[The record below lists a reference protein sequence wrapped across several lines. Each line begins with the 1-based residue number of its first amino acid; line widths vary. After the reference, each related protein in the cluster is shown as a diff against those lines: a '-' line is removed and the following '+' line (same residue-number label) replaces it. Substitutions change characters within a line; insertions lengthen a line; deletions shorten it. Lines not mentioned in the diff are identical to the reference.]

1 MKKVILIV
9 AFVLGFIKLGT
20 TQNDTM
26 FHVTNM
32 DSYVE
37 FSTYKNN
44 RATVQN
50 DTVFHVTNMDSYVEF
65 CMNKYDRAL
74 IYPDETCEHYSWLV
88 NYVEEHIDDNPLI
101 ITPSMGYMGSNE
113 CYVEYLGCVTH
124 FVFTVY
130 FTSTN
135 VPTETTEELWI
146 HGGELAELRAVEDD
160 SASMYNIHWNTGE
173 NENVIYKPGGT
184 YIAGI
189 SDMCATSYRTKIV
202 RETVEITASCDL
214 ATGYNLIEWETSA
227 EQATYVQ
234 SVNIY
239 YDYDENCTYSELVA
253 NVDYNA
259 GSYVDTSHDSY
270 QYPCQYHVVAVGYD
284 GEECPL
290 RSYWCRTISLSD
302 LMGTQGTQTL
312 QWTSYTTERDI
323 VKQTTSVLA
332 YQIYDVIN
340 GEAYYKATVGS
351 FANTY
356 NYDPSD
362 FNGHGGVAAVLD
374 GAKDGEAMAFART
387 RYKIG
392 DPDGTEENHQNSTF
406 VIYPNP
412 ATSGVIN
419 IRAMEQGDLNLTIT
433 NVMGQVIYSGVINGV
448 FTSQRLTPGV
458 YTVLCNGSAQKVVV
472 E

>member
-1 MKKVILIV
+1 MKKFLLIV
-9 AFVLGFIKLGT
+9 MLFVAGA
-20 TQNDTM
+20 TQLKANDTIVD
-26 FHVTNM
+26 VTQCYHGQQFYICFNRYERM
-32 DSYVE
+32 AIYIPEACTNYWIRVDNQPQTENPVIIEGSENGYHHVE
-37 FSTYKNN
+37 FYGCETNI
-44 RATVQN
+44 
-50 DTVFHVTNMDSYVEF
+50 VFYVNF
-65 CMNKYDRAL
+65 
-74 IYPDETCEHYSWLV
+74 
-88 NYVEEHIDDNPLI
+88 IDP
-101 ITPSMGYMGSNE
+101 
-113 CYVEYLGCVTH
+113 
-124 FVFTVY
+124 
-130 FTSTN
+130 N
-135 VPTETTEELWI
+135 VPNETTEEMWI
-146 HGGELAELRAVEDD
+146 HGGELAELKAVEDD

-189 SDMCATSYRTKIV
+189 SDMCATAYRTKV
-202 RETVEITASCDL
+202 VMETVEITASCDL
-214 ATGYNLIEWETSA
+214 ATGYNLIEWETTA
-227 EQATYVQ
+227 EQAMYVE
-234 SVNIY
+234 SLNIY
-239 YDYDENCTYSELVA
+239 YDYDENCIYSELVA
-253 NVDYNA
+253 NVPYDA

-284 GEECPL
+284 GMECPL

-323 VKQTTSVLA
+323 AKQTTSVLA
-332 YQIYDVIN
+332 YQIYDVID

-374 GAKDGEAMAFART
+374 GAKDGEVMAFART

-392 DPDGTEENHQNSTF
+392 DPDGTEENHQNSAF

-412 ATSGVIN
+412 TTGVIN
-419 IRAMEQGDLNLTIT
+419 IRAMEQGNELNLTIV
-433 NVMGQVIYSGVINGV
+433 NSMGQVIYSGVISGV
-448 FTSQRLTPGV
+448 YTTPRLTPGI
-458 YTVLCNGSAQKVVV
+458 YTVIADGCARKVVV

>member
-1 MKKVILIV
+1 MKRFFFAL
-9 AFVLGFIKLGT
+9 LCLFIYISNV
-20 TQNDTM
+20 Q
-26 FHVTNM
+26 
-32 DSYVE
+32 
-37 FSTYKNN
+37 
-44 RATVQN
+44 AQN
-50 DTVFHVTNMDSYVEF
+50 DTVLYMTNHPLDVEVCLNQF
-65 CMNKYDRAL
+65 SGAT
-74 IYPDETCEHYSWLV
+74 IYGPECQDYLWTVRYNSGYEQHPEGNPINITGVFDDFYSIQYNGCGFSWGFNL
-88 NYVEEHIDDNPLI
+88 HFIDDRYVPNSFTQEI
-101 ITPSMGYMGSNE
+101 WKHQNETITLEAVGADSTYWYTYLWLHSNE
-113 CYVEYLGCVTH
+113 NTRTVDITNDIIYTVQIYDLCGTAIRNFNVKNNVEL
-124 FVFTVY
+124 
-130 FTSTN
+130 TS
-135 VPTETTEELWI
+135 
-146 HGGELAELRAVEDD
+146 
-160 SASMYNIHWNTGE
+160 
-173 NENVIYKPGGT
+173 
-184 YIAGI
+184 
-189 SDMCATSYRTKIV
+189 
-202 RETVEITASCDL
+202 ASCDL
-214 ATGYNLIEWETSA
+214 ATGYNMLEWETTA
-227 EQATYVQ
+227 QQATYVQ

-340 GEAYYKATVGS
+340 GEAFYKATVGS

-419 IRAMEQGDLNLTIT
+419 IRAMEQGDHNLTIT